1 VLASPG
7 VCKKRLLK
15 AELCFVA
22 LMFGCLIVKI
32 ILMWDCSAFVLQ
44 YILVMEYVKF
54 DLVLNDMYFSC
65 NGIFIFTIR
74 GESPSR

>member
-1 VLASPG
+1 MLASPG

-22 LMFGCLIVKI
+22 RLLSIVCQMYLMY
-32 ILMWDCSAFVLQ
+32 DCAAFVIQ

-54 DLVLNDMYFSC
+54 SKINDMYFSFDH
-65 NGIFIFTIR
+65 FIVVV
-74 GESPSR
+74 GGNPSR

>member
-22 LMFGCLIVKI
+22 RIVAGLDTI
-32 ILMWDCSAFVLQ
+32 VFV
-44 YILVMEYVKF
+44 F
-54 DLVLNDMYFSC
+54 DLC
-65 NGIFIFTIR
+65 GIRITIYSSD
-74 GESPSR
+74 GICEV